1 MPKFFLRQLLEAPNA
16 PAAIS
21 ALSAG
26 LSTRKNKKLIYEA
39 LNEQTILQENTGLIT
54 VAGEY
59 FHAELDAE

>member
-21 ALSAG
+21 APSAG

-39 LNEQTILQENTGLIT
+39 L
-54 VAGEY
+54 
-59 FHAELDAE
+59 

>member
-1 MPKFFLRQLLEAPNA
+1 MHRLQSQLYLQDFQQGK
-16 PAAIS
+16 I
-21 ALSAG
+21 
-26 LSTRKNKKLIYEA
+26 KKLIYEA